1 MKKDKKSSNINI
13 PNQFKKIF
21 LILPFL
27 LAFVFLAQIAPV
39 FADGSTN
46 GSIEFKGHESHKG
59 YYLGGSD
66 FPEGAGEKKGNEAT
80 GMIAAILLIAA
91 NVTVLLSLILK
102 GVKRLFPLRAE
113 AMNSI
118 SGFNN
123 AQKKYLRKLHYIL
136 NPIAICIA
144 VVHFYLSTCRT
155 ILPDLA
161 LLFFIVV
168 GGLGIISKYKLSPN
182 SMLKTVDGLHC
193 SSIIF
198 VGLILLLAIGHA

>member
-1 MKKDKKSSNINI
+1 MKKDEKLIHINI
-13 PNQFKKIF
+13 SNQFKKI
-21 LILPFL
+21 LLTLPFL
-27 LAFVFLAQIAPV
+27 LAFIFLAQIAPV
-39 FADGSTN
+39 LADGSAN
-46 GSIEFKGHESHKG
+46 GSTEFKGHESREG
-59 YYLGGSD
+59 YYLDGSD
-66 FPEGAGEKKGNEAT
+66 FPEGAGDKKGNEAT

-102 GVKRLFPLRAE
+102 GVKRFFPLNA
-113 AMNSI
+113 AATNSI

-144 VVHFYLSTCRT
+144 VVHFHLSTCHT

-161 LLFFIVV
+161 LLLFIVV

-182 SMLKTVDGLHC
+182 SMLKTVYGLHC

-198 VGLILLLAIGHA
+198 IGLILILAIGHA